1 MRERK
6 SSLEANIITARQAA
20 DWTGVASDRTFI
32 RWAKAGKIPAIH
44 LPNGQVRF
52 RREDIEALLM
62 PMTQSAEEPVSEEDA
77 EIASQNTSE
86 EFGEPL
92 PGLEEFDR

>member
-6 SSLEANIITARQAA
+6 SSLETNIITARQAA

-32 RWAKAGKIPAIH
+32 RWAKAGKISAIH
-44 LPNGQVRF
+44 LPNGQIRF

-62 PMTQSAEEPVSEEDA
+62 PTTQSAEEPGSEEDA
-77 EIASQNTSE
+77 EISSQDTSE